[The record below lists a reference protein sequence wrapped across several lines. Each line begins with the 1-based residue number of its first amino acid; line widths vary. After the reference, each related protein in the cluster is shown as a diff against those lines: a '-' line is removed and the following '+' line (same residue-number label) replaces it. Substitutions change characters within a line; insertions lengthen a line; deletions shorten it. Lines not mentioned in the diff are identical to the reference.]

1 MSDDEEVERAPAAP
15 PATGERADRE
25 ASPPG
30 VEMPDEPDTQP
41 AEEVPDSEAAEER
54 GDE

>member
-1 MSDDEEVERAPAAP
+1 MSEDEETERVPADP
-15 PATGERADRE
+15 PATGERADRD

-30 VEMPDEPDTQP
+30 VEMPNEPETQP
-41 AEEVPDSEAAEER
+41 AEEVSDSEAAEER